1 MLTCRITSSACALA
15 RALDAAVDGT
25 RIACGRAGGAAAIL
39 LALVV
44 ASPAIGAPH
53 VYAATTPAVSA
64 VARPD
69 LKVTAGTV
77 RASGGR
83 LSGSFTVR
91 NVGRRAGRSYA
102 GLTVWAAG
110 KRRVVARF
118 AVPVLKRSAKR
129 RVKVKVDVP
138 QGLPAGSFAL
148 RACADSHGQIRERS
162 ESNNCRTVGKL
173 SMAAAPAPAPL
184 PAPGSSFPTHAIPFE
199 KDTVFTLSSP
209 ATNYWL
215 YVPADYATSHLV
227 PTTLLVWLHGCGGFS
242 EGDIYTVAP
251 VASQNYIAATVGG
264 REGSCWDVESDS
276 EKVLATIADI
286 KTHFNIAPRRVVLGG
301 YSSGGDLT
309 YRVAFYNAK
318 LFAGVLVENS
328 SPFRDTG
335 SSQSA
340 SLSAATW
347 RFNIVHLAHLED
359 ATYPIDGVRA
369 ETDAVKAAGFPLM
382 RIERPGTHYDA
393 DTGSSGTDYD
403 LRTYLLPHLSDG
415 WLSPE

>member
-1 MLTCRITSSACALA
+1 LGLRRRT
-15 RALDAAVDGT
+15 
-25 RIACGRAGGAAAIL
+25 AAAAGAFL

-44 ASPAIGAPH
+44 TSPAIGAPD
-53 VYAATTPAVSA
+53 VDAGTTLVMSA

-69 LKVTAGTV
+69 LKVTGGTV
-77 RASGGR
+77 RASSGR

-91 NVGRRAGRSYA
+91 NVGRRAGRSSA
-102 GLTVWAAG
+102 RLTVQAAG
-110 KRRVVARF
+110 KPRVLARF
-118 AVPVLKRSAKR
+118 AVPPLKRSATR
-129 RVKVKVDVP
+129 RVRVKVDVP

-148 RACADSHGQIRERS
+148 KACADSRAQIRERS
-162 ESNNCRTVGKL
+162 ESNNCRNVGKL
-173 SMAAAPAPAPL
+173 SIAGAPAPL
-184 PAPGSSFPTHAIPFE
+184 PAPGSSVPTHPIPFE
-199 KDTVFTLSSP
+199 KDTVLALSGP
-209 ATNYWL
+209 VTNYWM
-215 YVPADYATSHLV
+215 YVPGAYASSHQT
-227 PTTLLVWLHGCGGFS
+227 PTTLLVWLHGCGGLS

-251 VASQNYIAATVGG
+251 QGLQNYIAATVGG

-276 EKVLATIADI
+276 KKVLATIADI
-286 KTHFNIAPRRVVLGG
+286 KTHFNIDPRRVVLGG

-347 RFNIVHLAHLED
+347 KFNIVHLAHLQDE
-359 ATYPIDGVRA
+359 TYPIEGVRA
-369 ETDAVKAAGFPLM
+369 ETDAVRAAGFPLTQ
-382 RIERPGTHYDA
+382 IERPGTHYDA